1 MSKERSE
8 NIILELRKT
17 FLDDRKSLQDQI
29 VETETLIRQNN
40 DYIESL
46 SKKDD
51 NDYNVFSPRSA
62 SRVYKDL
69 VAEKK
74 SEIEELENKVRELYK
89 KLSNVTKKLD
99 SLSELNPEELEASK
113 EEARVISSLGKAKLL
128 ELQEDDRQ
136 RIAADLHD
144 TVLQNLSLVMHNL
157 ELSAKFVDYDP
168 IRAKLEIES
177 NRKLVKDTND
187 DIRGTIFDLRHMQ
200 FDDFGFKRTLE
211 NQISNYKN
219 RTTMEI
225 SYKVDE
231 LEGLDSIYLITV
243 FRVAQELM
251 INSIK
256 HSEGTKLDI
265 SISRTAS
272 NIIIKVSDDGK
283 GISDGAEAIDNHFG
297 LKILKERVEI
307 IGGFVNIS
315 SSSQGTEVT
324 VNIPTS
330 KEG

>member
-177 NRKLVKDTND
+177 NRKLVKDTID
-187 DIRGTIFDLRHMQ
+187 DIRGTIFDLRPMQ
-200 FDDFGFKRTLE
+200 FDDFGFKRTIE
-211 NQISNYKN
+211 NQISNYRN
-219 RTTMEI
+219 RTTMAINSSIDEI
-225 SYKVDE
+225 TDVE
-231 LEGLDSIYLITV
+231 NIYLITT

-251 INSIK
+251 INAIK
-256 HSEGTKLDI
+256 HSDGTVLNI
-265 SISRTAS
+265 EITRTES
-272 NIIIKVSDDGK
+272 GITIRVSDDGH
-283 GISDGAEAIDNHFG
+283 GFVNGVEDLDNHFG

-307 IGGFVNIS
+307 IGGFVKINSTPNGSMIS
-315 SSSQGTEVT
+315 VDLPISG
-324 VNIPTS
+324 
-330 KEG
+330 EG

>member
-62 SRVYKDL
+62 SRVYKDF

-177 NRKLVKDTND
+177 NRKLVKDTID
-187 DIRGTIFDLRHMQ
+187 DIRGTIFDLRPMQ

-219 RTTMEI
+219 RTTMDI

-265 SISRTAS
+265 SITRTAS

-283 GISDGAEAIDNHFG
+283 GISDGADAIDNHFG

>member
-69 VAEKK
+69 VTEKK

-177 NRKLVKDTND
+177 NRKLVKDTID
-187 DIRGTIFDLRHMQ
+187 DIRGTIFDLRPMQ

-256 HSEGTKLDI
+256 HSEGTKLGI

>member
-69 VAEKK
+69 VTEKK

-177 NRKLVKDTND
+177 NRKLVKDTID
-187 DIRGTIFDLRHMQ
+187 DIRGTIFDLRPMQ